1 MKTNLL
7 NNCYDKFVTEEII
20 EQVKHPIMEILVKRE
35 YKKKDYT
42 IGKMYINGEYFCD
55 TLEDTDRG
63 LTQIMTLSEIK
74 EVKEYGRTAIPTGR
88 YPIAYTYSARFKKHL
103 PLLLNVPAF
112 EGVRIHPLNTSKE
125 TEGCIGQGICDNPDK
140 DWIRDSRKNY
150 NELMRILEYRLDT
163 MHEDVRIKVESND
176 RV

>member
-7 NNCYDKFVTEEII
+7 NDCYDKFVTDEIR

-74 EVKEYGRTAIPTGR
+74 EVKEYGCTAIPTGR
-88 YPIAYTYSARFKKHL
+88 YPVAYTYSSRFKKHL

-112 EGVRIHPLNTSKE
+112 EGVRIHSGNTHKD
-125 TEGCIGQGICDNPDK
+125 TEGCILLGENKAVGKVLN
-140 DWIRDSRKNY
+140 SRKTMD
-150 NELMRILEYRLDT
+150 EFLRILKPAIEAC
-163 MHEDVRIKVESND
+163 EDIWITIK
-176 RV
+176 

>member
-7 NNCYDKFVTEEII
+7 NDCYDKFVTDEIR

-63 LTQIMTLSEIK
+63 LKQDMPLAEIK

-88 YPIAYTYSARFKKHL
+88 YKVAYTYSPRFKKHL

-112 EGVRIHPLNTSKE
+112 EGVRIHPFNTSKE
-125 TEGCIGQGICDNPDK
+125 TEGCIGPGTCDNPDK
-140 DWIRDSRKNY
+140 DWIRDSCKTFAKF
-150 NELMRILEYRLDT
+150 MRILKPAIEACENVWIT
-163 MHEDVRIKVESND
+163 IK
-176 RV
+176 

>member
-7 NNCYDKFVTEEII
+7 NDCYDKFVTDEIR

-74 EVKEYGRTAIPTGR
+74 EVKEYGCTAIPTGR
-88 YPIAYTYSARFKKHL
+88 YPVAYTYSSRFKKHL

-112 EGVRIHPLNTSKE
+112 DGVRIHSGNTHKD
-125 TEGCIGQGICDNPDK
+125 TEGCILVG
-140 DWIRDSRKNY
+140 KNTKVGAV
-150 NELMRILEYRLDT
+150 LESTTTFKALYEKLKST
-163 MHEDVRIKVESND
+163 KEDIYITIK
-176 RV
+176 

>member
-1 MKTNLL
+1 
-7 NNCYDKFVTEEII
+7 
-20 EQVKHPIMEILVKRE
+20 MEILVKRE

-74 EVKEYGRTAIPTGR
+74 EVKEYGRTAIPAGR
-88 YPIAYTYSARFKKHL
+88 YPIAYTYSNRFKKHL

-112 EGVRIHPLNTSKE
+112 EGVRIHSGNTHND
-125 TEGCIGQGICDNPDK
+125 TEGCILLGENKAVGKVLN
-140 DWIRDSRKNY
+140 SRKTMD
-150 NELMRILEYRLDT
+150 EFLRILNPAIDACENIW
-163 MHEDVRIKVESND
+163 IKIC
-176 RV
+176 

>member
-7 NNCYDKFVTEEII
+7 NNCYDKFVTDEIR
-20 EQVKHPIMEILVKRE
+20 EQVKHQIMEILVKRK

-74 EVKEYGRTAIPTGR
+74 EVKEYGCTAIPTGR
-88 YPIAYTYSARFKKHL
+88 YQVAYTYSNRFKKHL
-103 PLLLNVPAF
+103 PLLLQVPAF
-112 EGVRIHPLNTSKE
+112 DGVRIHSGNTHND
-125 TEGCIGQGICDNPDK
+125 TDGCILLGENK
-140 DWIRDSRKNY
+140 DIGKVLNSRKTMD
-150 NELMRILEYRLDT
+150 EFLRILKPAIEAC
-163 MHEDVRIKVESND
+163 EDVWLEIK
-176 RV
+176 

>member
-7 NNCYDKFVTEEII
+7 NNCYDKFVTDEIR

-55 TLEDTDRG
+55 SLEDPDRG
-63 LTQIMTLSEIK
+63 LTNIMTLAEIK
-74 EVKEYGRTAIPTGR
+74 EVKEHGCTAIPTGR

-112 EGVRIHPLNTSKE
+112 EGVRIHSGNTHKD
-125 TEGCIGQGICDNPDK
+125 TEGCILLGENKAVGKVLN
-140 DWIRDSRKNY
+140 SRKTMD
-150 NELMRILEYRLDT
+150 EFLRILKPAIEAC
-163 MHEDVRIKVESND
+163 ENIWIEIC
-176 RV
+176 

>member
-7 NNCYDKFVTEEII
+7 NNCYDKFVTDEIR

-88 YPIAYTYSARFKKHL
+88 YPIAYTYSPRFKKHL

-112 EGVRIHPLNTSKE
+112 EGVRIHSGNTHKD
-125 TEGCIGQGICDNPDK
+125 TEGCILLGENKAVGKVLN
-140 DWIRDSRKNY
+140 SRKTMD
-150 NELMRILEYRLDT
+150 EFLRILKPAIEAC
-163 MHEDVRIKVESND
+163 EDIWITII
-176 RV
+176 

>member
-7 NNCYDKFVTEEII
+7 NDCYDKFVTEEIR
-20 EQVKHPIMEILVKRE
+20 EQVKHPIMEILVERK

-63 LTQIMTLSEIK
+63 LTSTMSLAELK

-88 YPIAYTYSARFKKHL
+88 YPIAYTYSPRFKKHL
-103 PLLLNVPAF
+103 PLLLQVPAF
-112 EGVRIHPLNTSKE
+112 EGIRIHAGNTHRDTS
-125 TEGCIGQGICDNPDK
+125 GCLLLGQNKAVGK
-140 DWIRDSRKNY
+140 VLDSRKTMD
-150 NELMRILEYRLDT
+150 EFLRILKPAIEAC
-163 MHEDVRIKVESND
+163 EDIWITIK
-176 RV
+176 

>member
-7 NNCYDKFVTEEII
+7 NDCYDKFVTDEIR
-20 EQVKHPIMEILVKRE
+20 EQVKHPIMEVLVKRE

-63 LTQIMTLSEIK
+63 LTQVMSLAELK

-88 YPIAYTYSARFKKHL
+88 YPIAYTYSPRFKKHL

-112 EGVRIHPLNTSKE
+112 EGIRIHAGNTHRDTS
-125 TEGCIGQGICDNPDK
+125 GCLLLGKNKAVGK
-140 DWIRDSRKNY
+140 VLDSRKTMD
-150 NELMRILEYRLDT
+150 EFLRILKPAIEAC
-163 MHEDVRIKVESND
+163 EDIWITIK
-176 RV
+176 